1 MVYVGSQ
8 GQLLSLCDFDTILGL
23 PCVLTMLKFVN
34 ALMKFT
40 QARNVFMCDYI
51 LVVKICQTDL
61 YKMYKDSQ
69 TLFQLESFLEFM
81 DVANKSCKITQDQVV
96 EMVAVNF

>member
-1 MVYVGSQ
+1 
-8 GQLLSLCDFDTILGL
+8 
-23 PCVLTMLKFVN
+23 
-34 ALMKFT
+34 
-40 QARNVFMCDYI
+40 MCDYI

-81 DVANKSCKITQDQVV
+81 DVANKSCKITQD
-96 EMVAVNF
+96 

>member
-1 MVYVGSQ
+1 
-8 GQLLSLCDFDTILGL
+8 
-23 PCVLTMLKFVN
+23 
-34 ALMKFT
+34 
-40 QARNVFMCDYI
+40 MCNYI

-81 DVANKSCKITQDQVV
+81 DVANKSCKITQDWVIDLSGGIELLTFYLIGQSH
-96 EMVAVNF
+96 MV